1 MVWLALSELLFDKPS
16 GLIMMTSSIAT
27 RKKSPKKKSA
37 DSNNIAR
44 PTKPRGTNRT
54 DSADQLLD
62 ATASLLS
69 SRANLEVSFNEIAE
83 RSRLNSAL
91 IKYYF
96 GSKEGLLMALLERN
110 AEQQMESLRHL
121 VAMDLPATE
130 KLRLHIKGILSAFY
144 ASPYLNRLIHHMI
157 EYANSP
163 CSRRVVEV
171 YVEPMIKAYREI
183 VAQGVKEGT
192 FRAVDPAFLYYSL
205 AGSCDYL
212 FSGASMVPKIL
223 NVPKINDELQQRYS
237 EHIVDM
243 VLNGLCTRG
252 VRAATGRSHAVTT
265 GHYVR
270 NTGLS

>member
-1 MVWLALSELLFDKPS
+1 MNTSVVAMRRKLRRKLSAEPDE
-16 GLIMMTSSIAT
+16 IA
-27 RKKSPKKKSA
+27 A
-37 DSNNIAR
+37 
-44 PTKPRGTNRT
+44 PTKPRASKRV

-69 SRANLEVSFNEIAE
+69 TRANLEVSFSEIAK
-83 RSRLNSAL
+83 RSKLNSAL

-110 AEQQMESLRHL
+110 AEHQMQSLRHL

-130 KLRLHIKGILSAFY
+130 KLRLHIKGILTAFY
-144 ASPYLNRLIHHMI
+144 KSPYLNRLIHHMI

-163 CSRRVVEV
+163 WSRRVVEV

-192 FRAVDPAFLYYSL
+192 FRPVDPAFLYYSL

-212 FSGASMVPKIL
+212 FSGANMVPKIL
-223 NVPKINDELQQRYS
+223 NVPRINEELQQRYS

-252 VRAATGRSHAVTT
+252 SVRLPAVR
-265 GHYVR
+265 VR
-270 NTGLS
+270 